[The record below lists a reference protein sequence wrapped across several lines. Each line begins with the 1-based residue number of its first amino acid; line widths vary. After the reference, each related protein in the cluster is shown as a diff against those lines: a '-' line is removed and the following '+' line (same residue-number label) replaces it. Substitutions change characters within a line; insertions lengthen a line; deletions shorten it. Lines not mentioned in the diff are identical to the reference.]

1 MFLISVLSSLYKNEH
16 VYNKYKYS
24 NIYVF
29 TSCSKIFGIVF
40 EKKDQLEPD
49 PKEKKHRNI

>member
-16 VYNKYKYS
+16 VYTHKYS

-29 TSCSKIFGIVF
+29 TSSSQIFGIVF
-40 EKKDQLEPD
+40 EKNDQLEPD
-49 PKEKKHRNI
+49 PKESKHRNI